1 MILKSLKMI
10 EVRRYQATDKNDW
23 NDLLSRSRIDSF
35 LFNRD
40 FMDYH
45 SDRFTDHSFLIYR
58 KGKLVALLPGNIDYK
73 TFHSHQGLTYG
84 GLITSN
90 KITTGY
96 VIQIFELINDVLRN
110 IGLKEVIYKPTPWIY
125 HNYPTQED
133 IYALYRLKAEKIG
146 CNISTTIFQQS
157 KIPFI
162 ESRKSGIRKARS
174 ENVVIAETDDL
185 RSFWSLLE
193 KNLMDH
199 HKRKPVHT
207 LDEMVMLKERFPN
220 QIRLYVAE
228 KNNEVVAGCL
238 MFIMKNLVHSQYISS
253 GETGRNTGALD
264 LLFDELIN
272 RVFVTYSIFDFGHS
286 TEQLGRF
293 LNENLIFQKEGFG
306 GRGVVYD
313 IYKYKL

>member
-1 MILKSLKMI
+1 MI

-58 KGKLVALLPGNIDYK
+58 KGKLVALLPGNIDDK

-84 GLITSN
+84 GLISSN
-90 KITTGY
+90 KVTSGD
-96 VIQIFELINDVLRN
+96 VIQIFELINYALRN

-125 HNYPTQED
+125 HNYPAQED
-133 IYALYRLKAEKIG
+133 IYALFRLNAKRIG
-146 CNISTTIFQQS
+146 CNLSTTIFQHNKLS
-157 KIPFI
+157 FI
-162 ESRKSGIRKARS
+162 ESRKSGIRKAKREGVS
-174 ENVVIAETDDL
+174 IAESDN
-185 RSFWSLLE
+185 LE
-193 KNLMDH
+193 SYWEILEDNLMKLH
-199 HKRKPVHT
+199 QKKPVHSF
-207 LDEMVMLKERFPN
+207 DEILMLKDRFPKN
-220 QIRLYVAE
+220 IRLFVAE
-228 KNNEVVAGCL
+228 KSNEVIAGCL
-238 MFIMKNLVHSQYISS
+238 VFLMSNLLHTQYISS
-253 GETGRNTGALD
+253 SEIGRQTGALD

-272 RVFVTYSIFDFGHS
+272 RIFVNYPVFDFGHS

-313 IYKYKL
+313 IYKYIL